1 MCNKH
6 CKQPCCYKHEVLL
19 KMRTTL
25 CSHDEQKYLK
35 ISNNYIE
42 GPKEFWN
49 SKMELQNVQP
59 HVLAQSNKV

>member
-1 MCNKH
+1 MMN
-6 CKQPCCYKHEVLL
+6 P
-19 KMRTTL
+19 
-25 CSHDEQKYLK
+25 KYLK